1 MTARSILLI
10 CIALLCVV
18 SNAHAQEAFRYLEIK
33 VVDEAAKPLPG
44 ATIDVTMDDTEF
56 SLTVSKEGI
65 ATLNLPNDSTALTM
79 KATAAGRIPLEVRW
93 QQKTVPKEFTFTLSK
108 GQTIGGIVRDERGK
122 PVEGVTVEGLVV
134 SSRVAE
140 EGEVCPVI
148 GGELGKTDA
157 QGAWRAE
164 IATPDPL
171 EMRLKL
177 THDKYFSDVGFGKR
191 RLGNEQIRDLNH
203 VEVLEDKLAP
213 QGLIKTKEGK
223 PSIGAKLY
231 VIKPED
237 KLLIENGAVTTKDQT
252 AHVVSGENGKY
263 DLAAQEGEYRVLCL
277 ADEGWALVP
286 GKKFAKNEPI
296 DIVLTPW
303 AIVEGVVTVGQ
314 KPVANEK
321 LQLMV
326 VEYQAFG
333 EKSQITWNNFAT
345 ANDKGEFAFER
356 LTNGYAVLGKQLE
369 YCVETVHKQQD
380 FSNEAHVTLSPGA
393 TSKIEINRAGISVS
407 GTVVP
412 IFYDGSEALIS
423 CGMVQLEREDE
434 PTDMVKNIFFEW
446 GRSTTV
452 GMNFDPVEN
461 AAWLAKMPKSSYM
474 AKLDEDGSFTLQHVP
489 PGNYKAKVKLWI
501 EETDE
506 LSAGWLEGEIWEPLA
521 VTPQENDKSVDLGL
535 MEIEVYEAD
544 E

>member
-33 VVDEAAKPLPG
+33 VVDEAGKPLPQ

-56 SLTVSKEGI
+56 PLTVSKEGI
-65 ATLNLPNDSTALTM
+65 ATLNLPNDSTSLTM
-79 KATAAGRIPLEVRW
+79 KATAPGRIPLEVRW
-93 QQKTVPKEFTFTLSK
+93 QQKSVPKEFAFTLSK
-108 GQTIGGIVRDERGK
+108 GQTIGGIVHDERGK

-134 SSRVAE
+134 SSRVAD

-148 GGELGKTDA
+148 GGELGKTNA
-157 QGAWRAE
+157 QGSWRAE
-164 IATPDPL
+164 IATPEPL

-177 THDKYFSDVGFGKR
+177 SHEIYFSDVGFGKR

-252 AHVVSGENGKY
+252 AHFVSGENGKY

-277 ADEGWALVP
+277 ADEGWGLVP

-303 AIVEGVVTVGQ
+303 ARVEGVVSVGQ
-314 KPVANEK
+314 KPVANDK

-333 EKSQITWNNFAT
+333 EKSQITWNNFST

-369 YCVETVHKQQD
+369 YCVETDHKQQD

-461 AAWLAKMPKSSYM
+461 AAWLAKMPKSSYV

-489 PGNYKAKVKLWI
+489 PGSYKAKVKLWI

-521 VTPQENDKSVDLGL
+521 VTPKENDKSGDLGL